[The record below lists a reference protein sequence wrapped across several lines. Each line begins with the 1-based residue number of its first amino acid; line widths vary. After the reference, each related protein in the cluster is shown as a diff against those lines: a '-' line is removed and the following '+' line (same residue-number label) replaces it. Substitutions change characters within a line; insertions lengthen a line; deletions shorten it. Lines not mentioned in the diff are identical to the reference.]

1 MRIIPVIDIQD
12 SRVVRGVAG
21 QRDQYQ
27 PIESRITESVEPLAV
42 ANAFRDSF
50 GLSTLYVADLDAIL
64 RAEPNFEIY
73 QRLKD
78 DGFDLLIDA
87 GLRNAFDA
95 EATLM
100 AGAKQIIAA
109 LETWPSLSMLEMLI
123 HKIGSERVIFSLD
136 VKAGRALRT
145 LDDMRNDDP
154 IEIGCAAIE
163 SGVRELIVLDLASVG
178 VASGPTT
185 LGICESLTDFAP
197 KLKLITGGGVRSV
210 NDLMT
215 LRHAGIEGVLVA
227 SALHDGS
234 ITPHDL
240 GP

>member
-1 MRIIPVIDIQD
+1 M
-12 SRVVRGVAG
+12 
-21 QRDQYQ
+21 
-27 PIESRITESVEPLAV
+27 
-42 ANAFRDSF
+42 
-50 GLSTLYVADLDAIL
+50 
-64 RAEPNFEIY
+64 
-73 QRLKD
+73 
-78 DGFDLLIDA
+78 
-87 GLRNAFDA
+87 
-95 EATLM
+95 
-100 AGAKQIIAA
+100 
-109 LETWPSLSMLEMLI
+109 
-123 HKIGSERVIFSLD
+123 
-136 VKAGRALRT
+136 
-145 LDDMRNDDP
+145 
-154 IEIGCAAIE
+154 
-163 SGVRELIVLDLASVG
+163 RELIVLDLASVG